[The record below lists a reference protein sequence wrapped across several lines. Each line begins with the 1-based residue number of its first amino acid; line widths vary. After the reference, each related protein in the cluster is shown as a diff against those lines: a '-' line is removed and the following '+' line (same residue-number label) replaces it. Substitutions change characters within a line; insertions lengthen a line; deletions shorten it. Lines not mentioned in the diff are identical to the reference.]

1 MEAQPQ
7 EQANAWECHPDV
19 LSRELVFAGTRV
31 PVWSLF
37 DHLEAGDSLDD
48 FLEGFPSVTK
58 AQAVVALDA
67 RRQIEAGIADLN
79 AGRRHSHNAIKREFG
94 VK

>member
-1 MEAQPQ
+1 MVNSAN
-7 EQANAWECHPDV
+7 QAPGSWERHPDV
-19 LSRELVFAGTRV
+19 LGGELVFTGTRI
-31 PVWSLF
+31 PVHSLF

-58 AQAVVALDA
+58 EQAVTVLDA
-67 RRQIEAGIADLN
+67 RKQIEAGIADLN